1 MKREPATTL
10 AAGRNCDLAAD
21 PLLAQ
26 IGNHPFFRGMSPGHL
41 EILAACAMSV
51 GFQKD
56 ELIFREG
63 DPANRLYLLQS
74 GRVALE
80 SAPDH
85 SQPVALQELQD
96 GDALGWSWL
105 FPPFA
110 WHFQARAL
118 TPVRAIACNGGHLL
132 VHCEEDHDFGYA
144 LMRRVVQVVIRRMQA
159 ARRTLSVCGL
169 KVEVAS

>member
-1 MKREPATTL
+1 MNTLESILARHPFVIGMEPKHVAVM
-10 AAGRNCDLAAD
+10 AAGSEEVEFA
-21 PLLAQ
+21 PAQ
-26 IGNHPFFRGMSPGHL
+26 I
-41 EILAACAMSV
+41 
-51 GFQKD
+51 
-56 ELIFREG
+56 IFREG
-63 DPANRLYLLQS
+63 DPANRLYLLLS

-80 SAPDH
+80 SAAGRH
-85 SQPVALQELQD
+85 EPVALQELQE

-132 VHCEEDHDFGYA
+132 VHSEENHDFGYE

-159 ARRTLSVCGL
+159 ARTLSVCGL
-169 KVEVAS
+169 EVEKANAAASTMETNEEIPAL